1 MSGLTQNVNE
11 SAMHT
16 IRLLYS
22 SDAQEGLRYRDFMK
36 IMDKAADT
44 NRERAITGML
54 CYGGGQFLQAL
65 EGERFMVNALYHH
78 IAKDPRHSNCQ
89 LLAVEEIS
97 SRDFAEWSMK
107 IVDWNDAV
115 TAARETMLLKHSGSR
130 QFDPRQMTAQQAS
143 AFLRDLA
150 AMERLL
156 AE

>member
-1 MSGLTQNVNE
+1 MSGLTSNVNK
-11 SAMHT
+11 SDMHT

-22 SDAQEGLRYRDFMK
+22 SDAQEGLRYRDFMT
-36 IMDKAADT
+36 IMDKAAET

-65 EGERFMVNALYHH
+65 EGERLAVNTLYHH
-78 IAKDPRHSNCQ
+78 IAKDTRHTNCQ
-89 LLAVEEIS
+89 LLSIEEIS

-115 TAARETMLLKHSGSR
+115 TAARQTLLLKHSGSR
-130 QFDPRQMTAQQAS
+130 QFDPSQMTAQQAS